1 MKTALYVDCCIR
13 AEQSRTRQLSAAF
26 FSALSGEYRVTRV
39 DLTQEE
45 LRPLMGAFLEERE
58 ALLRRGELTHP
69 RFDRARQLAAADL
82 VVMAAPF
89 WDLSI
94 PALLKLYIEN
104 VSAEGI
110 TFRSTAQGLEGL
122 CRGERLVFLTT
133 RGGLYAPG
141 DPLEQGTP
149 YLRGIQRFFGFGR
162 FDCVAADGLDVQGYD
177 GAGSLR
183 RACRQAAELAA
194 SL

>member
-69 RFDRARQLAAADL
+69 RFDRARQLAAADGIGRHVVNAQRRQQRPEKFL
-82 VVMAAPF
+82 VLRHLTPPAP
-89 WDLSI
+89 
-94 PALLKLYIEN
+94 P
-104 VSAEGI
+104 
-110 TFRSTAQGLEGL
+110 R
-122 CRGERLVFLTT
+122 
-133 RGGLYAPG
+133 
-141 DPLEQGTP
+141 
-149 YLRGIQRFFGFGR
+149 
-162 FDCVAADGLDVQGYD
+162 
-177 GAGSLR
+177 
-183 RACRQAAELAA
+183 
-194 SL
+194 